1 MASPVRLHVSHDYW
15 SNEDELQF
23 IKYLGSWSKLARPSD
38 PIQDLLRQKHLLE
51 SYILT
56 IQERV
61 VLGSIQPLTCL
72 KVAKSHLIIVE
83 NQLREIEAQ
92 KKKE

>member
-1 MASPVRLHVSHDYW
+1 MASPVRLHCSHDYW
-15 SNEDELQF
+15 SNDDELQF
-23 IKYLGSWSKLARPSD
+23 IRHLGSWSKLAKPSD
-38 PIQDLLRQKHLLE
+38 IVQDLERQRDLLT

-72 KVAKSHLIIVE
+72 KVAKSHLIIVQ

-92 KKKE
+92 KKEK